1 MKKAKKVVSMLLAL
15 STVMVMS
22 IPAFAAEP
30 VEQQPDVIVSTNETG
45 ETVYTQTFSLSEL
58 IETQATE
65 SSKTVT
71 ASSTLGLTLKPGTS
85 GYSPLVDFRFT
96 TLPTNA
102 KVRSIEIDPG
112 RGVINNNSV
121 NMKGSVLFTSLAVRS
136 PSLTVKSYSWNSQ
149 GITDDSSFY
158 NESARGT
165 WTIQVSGMNLTKPV
179 GDPLWDAMLVGSLAY
194 KSVKMTVSYVVE

>member
-136 PSLTVKSYSWNSQ
+136 PEMNVVSYSWDPK
-149 GITDDSSFY
+149 GMTDNSSFY
-158 NESARGT
+158 GEQARGT

>member
-1 MKKAKKVVSMLLAL
+1 M
-15 STVMVMS
+15 
-22 IPAFAAEP
+22 
-30 VEQQPDVIVSTNETG
+30 
-45 ETVYTQTFSLSEL
+45 
-58 IETQATE
+58 
-65 SSKTVT
+65 T
-71 ASSTLGLTLKPGTS
+71 ASSTLGLTLNPGTS

>member
-15 STVMVMS
+15 STVMGMS

-71 ASSTLGLTLKPGTS
+71 ASSTLGLTLNPGTS

-136 PSLTVKSYSWNSQ
+136 PEMNVVSYSWDPK
-149 GITDDSSFY
+149 GMTDNSSFY
-158 NESARGT
+158 GEQARGT

>member
-1 MKKAKKVVSMLLAL
+1 MKKVVSMLLAL
-15 STVMVMS
+15 SAVMAMS
-22 IPAFAAEP
+22 VPAFAAEP
-30 VEQQPDVIVSTNETG
+30 VKQQPEVIVSTNEAG
-45 ETVYTQTFSLSEL
+45 ETVYTQTFTLDEL

-71 ASSTLGLTLKPGTS
+71 ASSTLGLVLQPGAS

-112 RGVINNNSV
+112 RGVINDNNI

-136 PSLTVKSYSWNSQ
+136 PEMNVVSYSWNPQ
-149 GITDDSSFY
+149 GMTDNSSFY
-158 NESARGT
+158 GEQARGT
-165 WTIQVSGMNLTKPV
+165 WTIQVSGMNLAKPV
-179 GDPLWDAMLVGSLAY
+179 GDPLWDAMLAGSLAY
-194 KSVKMTVSYVVE
+194 KSVRMTVSYVVE

>member
-102 KVRSIEIDPG
+102 KVRPIEIDPG